1 MSKRGVAKTQHP
13 SCFELNLNG
22 IIQFLNPERRCNMA
36 RYKVGQQIVTVGF
49 VFADENYF
57 GVIRRPYS

>member
-1 MSKRGVAKTQHP
+1 
-13 SCFELNLNG
+13 
-22 IIQFLNPERRCNMA
+22 MA

-57 GVIRRPYS
+57 GVIRRPYRSNMFIGLDTTPVSTCCVRNWCSVIQKPYS